1 MAGGVGLASGM
12 RLQRFPCVPVPVTV
26 LTDMVGSRETSFERS
41 WDVACCG
48 RELIPDMLDLPLC
61 Y

>member
-1 MAGGVGLASGM
+1 M